1 MSLLGKNES
10 IKATQFLLKSSENCH
25 LICWKPQSQKKS
37 DPGRRN
43 CSGAVIS
50 I

>member
-10 IKATQFLLKSSENCH
+10 IKATQFLLKFVGNHSH
-25 LICWKPQSQKKS
+25 KQIS

-43 CSGAVIS
+43 CSNSMDHRTKMVEI